1 MKGAGKN
8 GDGKTERR
16 NEARGRPFI
25 PLPCFRPS
33 VAVLFLLSACQP
45 QATRLLLLD
54 LALSEP
60 ALLNGTAQ
68 PWRDEGYRVEYRR
81 FYPHLARA
89 DLDRY
94 GTLVVLLGREPEA
107 PSDALNTGDLALLT
121 ESVLRGGVVV
131 LGYDADGEGYL
142 DRWTTNRWLDFMGA
156 GISIGDRLL
165 EDTTGRTPSTSG
177 RLQPWAEAR
186 AVGDEPLGSVYD
198 PFPLER
204 NNVVAARDTS
214 QVLAVTSGHA
224 FVRAPSRKPA
234 PRDRAGVAAAAR
246 VGDGLVIVIS
256 RHALGAL
263 GPQFRPGTTPVLQLD
278 ALSRTR
284 AFLTALARWTRR
296 PAEWAHIP
304 PAAHAA
310 PLVLTQAPVPVELA
324 APPGAP
330 PRDVDTMSLPVAAD
344 PKLSRATNV
353 PDWLRQ
359 QGMRVLWAPL
369 LAPRDGRRA
378 VRTSASLDSLISLL
392 DAGGFNLLAG
402 DAGPESMDSVHTR
415 WDERDAVRRAWA
427 DAAKRLQ
434 PTSVAW
440 IPVLE
445 LEHARHAPADSSRGA
460 RGEALP
466 MPCALDSTLW
476 ADGLASAYG
485 ALGRLAAD
493 QRTLVIALGLDLG
506 SRGYSMGQEFC
517 DAAWRRGVAGLTRGS
532 QGGERLDTL
541 PYAARYPALRDAGL
555 LPRYYRAL
563 EDEVAAR
570 AAVLRDR
577 VLKQRRDLYFAFRL
591 AQPPADWFALG
602 LLRGFG
608 LPDRPILLLTPEVRT
623 RELLA
628 LYHADGLNLA
638 HAVELA
644 PPSLRARD
652 GTSVKH
658 LVFVESDGFWVST
671 EEPAAAGPGW
681 RLPPD
686 SLGRLLRRLAR

>member
-1 MKGAGKN
+1 M
-8 GDGKTERR
+8 RV
-16 NEARGRPFI
+16 
-25 PLPCFRPS
+25 S
-33 VAVLFLLSACQP
+33 VALVCLLSACQP

-54 LALSEP
+54 LTLSEP
-60 ALLNGTAQ
+60 AVLNGTAQ
-68 PWRDEGYRVEYRR
+68 PWRDEGYHVEYRR
-81 FYPHLARA
+81 FFPHLTRA

-94 GTLVVLLGREPEA
+94 GTLIVLLGREPEA

-121 ESVLRGGVVV
+121 EWVLRGSVVV

-142 DRWTTNRWLDFMGA
+142 DRWTANRWLDFVGA

-165 EDTTGRTPSTSG
+165 EDTTGRTPTTTG
-177 RLQPWAEAR
+177 HPQPWAEAR

-204 NNVVAARDTS
+204 NNVVTARDIT
-214 QVLAVTSGHA
+214 QVLAVTSRHA
-224 FVRAPSRKPA
+224 FVRAPRVPA
-234 PRDRAGVAAAAR
+234 PRPRAGVAAAAR

-256 RHALGAL
+256 RHALGTL
-263 GPQFRPGTTPVLQLD
+263 GPQFRPSTAPILQLD
-278 ALSRTR
+278 ALARTR

-304 PAAHAA
+304 PAAHAT
-310 PLVLTQAPVPVELA
+310 PLVLTEAPVPVELA
-324 APPGAP
+324 SPPGTP
-330 PRDVDTMSLPVAAD
+330 PREVDTMSLPVPAD
-344 PKLSRATNV
+344 PKLAHATSV

-359 QGMRVLWAPL
+359 QGMRVLWTSL
-369 LAPRDGRRA
+369 LATRDGRRV
-378 VRTSASLDSLISLL
+378 VRSGASLDSIVSLL

-402 DAGPESMDSVHTR
+402 DAGPESTDSLHTR
-415 WDERDAVRRAWA
+415 WDEREAVRRAWA

-440 IPVLE
+440 IPVLD
-445 LEHARHAPADSSRGA
+445 LGNARHAAADSSRGA

-466 MPCALDSTLW
+466 EPCALDSTLW
-476 ADGLASAYG
+476 SDGLTSAYG
-485 ALGRLAAD
+485 ALARLAAD
-493 QRTLVIALGLDLG
+493 QRTLVIAIGLDLG
-506 SRGYSMGQEFC
+506 GPRGYSMGQDFC
-517 DAAWRRGVAGLTRGS
+517 DAAWRRGLAGLTRGI

-541 PYAARYPALRDAGL
+541 PFPARYPALRDGGL

-591 AQPPADWFALG
+591 TQPPADWFTLG
-602 LLRGFG
+602 LLRGFA
-608 LPDRPILLLTPEVRT
+608 LPDRPILLFTSEVRT

-628 LYHADGLNLA
+628 LYHAHGLNLA
-638 HAVELA
+638 HAVALA
-644 PPSLRARD
+644 PAALRARD
-652 GTSVKH
+652 ATSVKQ
-658 LVFVESDGFWVST
+658 LVFTESDGFWVST
-671 EEPAAAGPGW
+671 EEPVGAGPAW